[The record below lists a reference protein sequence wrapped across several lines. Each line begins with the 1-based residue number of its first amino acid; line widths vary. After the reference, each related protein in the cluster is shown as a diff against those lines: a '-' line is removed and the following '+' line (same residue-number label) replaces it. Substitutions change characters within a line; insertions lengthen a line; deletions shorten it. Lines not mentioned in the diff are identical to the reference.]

1 MVVAMA
7 HRLDAVDPLPDRCPP
22 LRPVVRGVM
31 KNRARKNDPSVTAT
45 QVHEFV
51 QGILGEDLHARRVL
65 SLANAVTGAV
75 HAAALSIHAIGAA
88 LAAVSDL
95 NKKHAVKQVD
105 RMLSNVGIAVEEL
118 FPMWVAFVRGARKKM
133 RVALDWTDFEKD
145 DQVTLAA
152 YLITEHGRATPLAW
166 KTYAKSTLAGN
177 QSDHEAEFIDL
188 LDRVIPEHAEVTIV
202 ADRGFA
208 SVERYGHLDFL
219 GFKYVIRF
227 RGDIQVTG
235 ADGTTQTGNAWVP
248 PKGRVR
254 RIEDARVTAAEG
266 VVPVVICVKKA
277 KMKDSWCLATNHAEL
292 TSAEIIN
299 LYGRRFTIEETFR
312 DVKDQRFGMG
322 LRATSIRQ
330 PERRDRLL
338 FVAALAHAL
347 LSLLGAA
354 GERLGLDRMLK
365 VNTSKTRQ
373 LSLYRQGLF
382 WYQALPN
389 MREERFA
396 ALMTAYSEIIQE
408 HAVMRKVFGVL

>member
-1 MVVAMA
+1 
-7 HRLDAVDPLPDRCPP
+7 
-22 LRPVVRGVM
+22 M
-31 KNRARKNDPSVTAT
+31 KSNNSKTKRSMPTV
-45 QVHEFV
+45 QVHQFV
-51 QGILGEDLHARRVL
+51 REILEDDFHAMRVL

-88 LAAVSDL
+88 LAAASDL

-105 RMLSNVGIAVEEL
+105 RMLSNAGIVMDEV
-118 FPMWVAFVRGARKKM
+118 FPVWAAFVLAGRKKA
-133 RVALDWTDFEKD
+133 RIALDWTDFEKD

-152 YLITEHGRATPLAW
+152 YLITDHGRATPLVW
-166 KTYAKSTLAGN
+166 RTYAKSSLKGQQA
-177 QSDHEAEFIDL
+177 DYEAEFMDL
-188 LDRVIPEHAEVTIV
+188 LGLTIPEDVDVTIV

-208 SVERYGHLDFL
+208 SVERYEHLSVL
-219 GFKYVIRF
+219 GFKYIIRF
-227 RGDIQVTG
+227 RGDIQVTDT
-235 ADGTTQTGNAWVP
+235 DGTTQTGHQWVP
-248 PKGRVR
+248 PNGRAR
-254 RIEDARVTAAEG
+254 RIEQAKVTATKSM
-266 VVPVVICVKKA
+266 VPVVICVKKA
-277 KMKDSWCLATNHAEL
+277 KMADSWCLATNHAEL

-322 LRATSIRQ
+322 LKATSIRN

-354 GERLGLDRMLK
+354 GERAGMDRLMK

-382 WYQALPN
+382 WYEAMPN
-389 MREERFA
+389 MRDERFN
-396 ALMTAYSEIIQE
+396 ALMKAYLEIIQE
-408 HAVMRKVFGVL
+408 HAVMRAVFGVL

>member
-1 MVVAMA
+1 
-7 HRLDAVDPLPDRCPP
+7 
-22 LRPVVRGVM
+22 M
-31 KNRARKNDPSVTAT
+31 KSQARKIDQFVTTT
-45 QVHEFV
+45 QVHQFV
-51 QGILGEDLHARRVL
+51 QEILEEDLHARRVL

-88 LAAVSDL
+88 LAAASDL
-95 NKKHAVKQVD
+95 DKKHAVKQVD
-105 RMLSNVGIAVEEL
+105 RMLSNSGVVVEEL
-118 FPMWVAFVRGARKKM
+118 FPLGAAFVLGERKKA
-133 RVALDWTDFEKD
+133 RIALDWTDFEKD

-152 YLITEHGRATPLAW
+152 YLITDHGRATPLVW
-166 KTYAKSTLAGN
+166 KTYPKSTLSGN
-177 QSDHEAEFIDL
+177 QPDHEADL
-188 LDRVIPEHAEVTIV
+188 VDVLGRAIPEDVDVTIV

-208 SVERYGHLDFL
+208 SVDRYDDLDFL
-219 GFKYVIRF
+219 GYKYIIRF
-227 RGDIQVTG
+227 RGVIQVTD
-235 ADGTTQTGNAWVP
+235 ANGTTQTGDEWVP
-248 PKGRVR
+248 PNGRPR
-254 RIEDARVTAAEG
+254 RIEQARVTRANAL
-266 VVPVVICVKKA
+266 VPVVICVKKT
-277 KMKDSWCLATNHAEL
+277 KMKDSWCLATNHTEL

-322 LRATSIRQ
+322 LRATSIRK

-338 FVAALAHAL
+338 FVAALAHSL

-354 GERLGLDRMLK
+354 GERIGLDRTLK

-396 ALMTAYSEIIQE
+396 ALMAAYSAIIRE

>member
-1 MVVAMA
+1 
-7 HRLDAVDPLPDRCPP
+7 
-22 LRPVVRGVM
+22 M
-31 KNRARKNDPSVTAT
+31 KNRACKNDLSVTTT
-45 QVHEFV
+45 QVHQFV
-51 QGILGEDLHARRVL
+51 QGILEEDLHARRVL

-88 LAAVSDL
+88 RAAAADL
-95 NKKHAVKQVD
+95 NKKPAVKQVA
-105 RMLSNVGIAVEEL
+105 RMLSNAGIAIAEL
-118 FPMWVAFVRGARKKM
+118 FPVWVAFVRGARRKI
-133 RVALDWTDFEKD
+133 RIALDWTDFEKD

-152 YLITEHGRATPLAW
+152 YLITDHGRATPLVW
-166 KTYAKSTLAGN
+166 KTYAKSTLRGN
-177 QSDHEAEFIDL
+177 QSDYEAEFIDL
-188 LDRVIPEHAEVTIV
+188 LDRVIPEKAEVTIV

-208 SVERYGHLDFL
+208 SVERYDHLDF
-219 GFKYVIRF
+219 
-227 RGDIQVTG
+227 QVTD
-235 ADGTTQTGNAWVP
+235 ADGTKQTGTQWVP

-254 RIEDARVTAAEG
+254 RIEQARVTGAKGA
-266 VVPVVICVKKA
+266 VPVVICVKKA

-292 TSAEIIN
+292 TSAEIVN

-365 VNTSKTRQ
+365 VNTSKSRQ

-408 HAVMRKVFGVL
+408 HAVMRRVFGVL

>member
-1 MVVAMA
+1 
-7 HRLDAVDPLPDRCPP
+7 
-22 LRPVVRGVM
+22 M
-31 KNRARKNDPSVTAT
+31 KNRAFKNDLSVTTT
-45 QVHEFV
+45 QVHQFV
-51 QGILGEDLHARRVL
+51 QGILEEDLHARRVL

-88 LAAVSDL
+88 LAAASDL

-105 RMLSNVGIAVEEL
+105 RMLSNAGIAIEEL
-118 FPMWVAFVRGARKKM
+118 FPVWVAFVRGARKKI
-133 RVALDWTDFEKD
+133 RIALDWTDFEKD

-152 YLITEHGRATPLAW
+152 YLITDHGRATPLVW
-166 KTYAKSTLAGN
+166 KTYAKSTLRGN
-177 QSDHEAEFIDL
+177 QSDYEAEFIDL
-188 LDRVIPEHAEVTIV
+188 LDRVIPEKAEVTIV

-208 SVERYGHLDFL
+208 SVERYDHLDFL
-219 GFKYVIRF
+219 GFKYLIRF
-227 RGDIQVTG
+227 RGDIQVTD
-235 ADGTTQTGNAWVP
+235 ADGTTQTGNQWVP

-254 RIEDARVTAAEG
+254 RIEQARVTGAKAT
-266 VVPVVICVKKA
+266 VPVVICVKKA
-277 KMKDSWCLATNHAEL
+277 KMKDPWCLATNHAEL
-292 TSAEIIN
+292 TSAELVN

-396 ALMTAYSEIIQE
+396 ALMTAYSELIQE
-408 HAVMRKVFGVL
+408 HAVMRWVFGVL

>member
-1 MVVAMA
+1 
-7 HRLDAVDPLPDRCPP
+7 
-22 LRPVVRGVM
+22 M
-31 KNRARKNDPSVTAT
+31 KNRARKNDRSVTTT
-45 QVHEFV
+45 QVHQFV
-51 QGILGEDLHARRVL
+51 QGILEEDLHARRVL

-88 LAAVSDL
+88 LAAASDL

-105 RMLSNVGIAVEEL
+105 RMLSNAGIAIEEL
-118 FPMWVAFVRGARKKM
+118 FPVWVAFVLGVRKKI
-133 RVALDWTDFEKD
+133 RIALDWTDFEKD

-152 YLITEHGRATPLAW
+152 YLITEHGRATPLVW
-166 KTYAKSTLAGN
+166 KTYAKSTLSGN
-177 QSDHEAEFIDL
+177 QSDYEAEFIDL
-188 LDRVIPEHAEVTIV
+188 LDRVIPEKAEVTIV

-219 GFKYVIRF
+219 GFRYVIRF
-227 RGDIQVTG
+227 RGDIQVTD
-235 ADGTTQTGNAWVP
+235 AEGTTQTGNQWVP

-254 RIEDARVTAAEG
+254 RIEDARVTAAKG
-266 VVPVVICVKKA
+266 VVPVVICVKKV

-322 LRATSIRQ
+322 LRATSIRH

-408 HAVMRKVFGVL
+408 HAVMRRVFGVL

>member
-1 MVVAMA
+1 
-7 HRLDAVDPLPDRCPP
+7 
-22 LRPVVRGVM
+22 M
-31 KNRARKNDPSVTAT
+31 KSQARKIDQFVTTT
-45 QVHEFV
+45 QVHQFV
-51 QGILGEDLHARRVL
+51 QEILEEDLHARRVL

-88 LAAVSDL
+88 LAAASDL
-95 NKKHAVKQVD
+95 DKKHAVKQVD
-105 RMLSNVGIAVEEL
+105 RMLSNSGVVVEEL
-118 FPMWVAFVRGARKKM
+118 FPLWAAFVLGERKKA
-133 RVALDWTDFEKD
+133 RIALDWTDFEKD

-152 YLITEHGRATPLAW
+152 YLITDHGRATPLVW
-166 KTYAKSTLAGN
+166 KTYPKSTLSGN
-177 QSDHEAEFIDL
+177 QPDHEADL
-188 LDRVIPEHAEVTIV
+188 VDVLGRAIPEDVDVTIV

-208 SVERYGHLDFL
+208 SVDRYDDLDFL
-219 GFKYVIRF
+219 GYKYIIRF
-227 RGDIQVTG
+227 RGVIQVTD
-235 ADGTTQTGNAWVP
+235 ANGTTQTGDEWVP
-248 PKGRVR
+248 PNGRPR
-254 RIEDARVTAAEG
+254 RIEQARVTRANAL
-266 VVPVVICVKKA
+266 VPVVICVKKT
-277 KMKDSWCLATNHAEL
+277 KMKDSWCLATNHTEL

-322 LRATSIRQ
+322 LRATSIRK

-338 FVAALAHAL
+338 FVAALAHSL

-354 GERLGLDRMLK
+354 GERIGLDRTLK

-396 ALMTAYSEIIQE
+396 ALMAAYSAIIQE

>member
-1 MVVAMA
+1 MAVELA
-7 HRLDAVDPLPDRCPP
+7 HRAECGDRTPDRCSP
-22 LRPVVRGVM
+22 LGAVVCGVM
-31 KNRARKNDPSVTAT
+31 ANRAQMNDSSVSTT
-45 QVHEFV
+45 QVHQFV
-51 QGILGEDLHARRVL
+51 QGILEEDLHARRVL
-65 SLANAVTGAV
+65 SLANAVVGAV

-88 LAAVSDL
+88 LAAASSLD
-95 NKKHAVKQVD
+95 KKHAVKQVD
-105 RMLSNVGIAVEEL
+105 RLLSNAGIAMEEL
-118 FPMWVAFVRGARKKM
+118 FPVWAAFVLGARNEA
-133 RVALDWTDFEKD
+133 RIALDWTDFEQD

-152 YLITEHGRATPLAW
+152 YLISDHGRATPLVW
-166 KTYAKSTLAGN
+166 KTYAKSSLRGN

-188 LDRVIPEHAEVTIV
+188 LDRVIPEKTEVTVV

-208 SVERYGHLDFL
+208 SVERYEHLDFL
-219 GFKYVIRF
+219 GFKYLIRF
-227 RGDIQVTG
+227 RGDIQVTDT
-235 ADGTTQTGNAWVP
+235 DGTTQTGKQWVP
-248 PKGRVR
+248 PNGRAR
-254 RIEDARVTAAEG
+254 RLEQARVTAAKG
-266 VVPVVICVKKA
+266 SVPVVICVRKA
-277 KMKDSWCLATNHAEL
+277 KMKEPWCLATNHAEL

-354 GERLGLDRMLK
+354 GERLGLDRTLK

-389 MREERFA
+389 MREERFV

-408 HAVMRKVFGVL
+408 HAVMRRVFGVL

>member
-1 MVVAMA
+1 
-7 HRLDAVDPLPDRCPP
+7 
-22 LRPVVRGVM
+22 M
-31 KNRARKNDPSVTAT
+31 KSQARKIDQFVTTT
-45 QVHEFV
+45 QVHQFV
-51 QGILGEDLHARRVL
+51 QEILEEDLHARRVL

-88 LAAVSDL
+88 LAAASDL
-95 NKKHAVKQVD
+95 DKKHAVKQVD
-105 RMLSNVGIAVEEL
+105 RMLSNSGVVVEEL
-118 FPMWVAFVRGARKKM
+118 FPLWAAFVLGERKKA
-133 RVALDWTDFEKD
+133 RIALDWTDFEKD

-152 YLITEHGRATPLAW
+152 YLITDHGRATPLVW
-166 KTYAKSTLAGN
+166 KTYPKSTLSGN
-177 QSDHEAEFIDL
+177 QPDHEADL
-188 LDRVIPEHAEVTIV
+188 VDVLGRAIPEDVDVTIV

-208 SVERYGHLDFL
+208 SVDRYDDLDFL
-219 GFKYVIRF
+219 GYKYIIRF
-227 RGDIQVTG
+227 RGVIQVTD
-235 ADGTTQTGNAWVP
+235 ANGTTQTGDEWVP
-248 PKGRVR
+248 PNGRPR
-254 RIEDARVTAAEG
+254 RIEQARVTRANAL
-266 VVPVVICVKKA
+266 VPVVICVKKT
-277 KMKDSWCLATNHAEL
+277 KMKDSWCLATNHTEL

-322 LRATSIRQ
+322 LRATSIRK

-338 FVAALAHAL
+338 FVAALAHSL

-354 GERLGLDRMLK
+354 GERIGLDRTLK

-396 ALMTAYSEIIQE
+396 ALMAAYSAIIRE

>member
-1 MVVAMA
+1 MQ
-7 HRLDAVDPLPDRCPP
+7 PD
-22 LRPVVRGVM
+22 
-31 KNRARKNDPSVTAT
+31 
-45 QVHEFV
+45 Q
-51 QGILGEDLHARRVL
+51 RV
-65 SLANAVTGAV
+65 SCT
-75 HAAALSIHAIGAA
+75 H
-88 LAAVSDL
+88 
-95 NKKHAVKQVD
+95 
-105 RMLSNVGIAVEEL
+105 
-118 FPMWVAFVRGARKKM
+118 
-133 RVALDWTDFEKD
+133 
-145 DQVTLAA
+145 
-152 YLITEHGRATPLAW
+152 
-166 KTYAKSTLAGN
+166 AKSTLRGN
-177 QSDHEAEFIDL
+177 QSDYEAEFIDL
-188 LDRVIPEHAEVTIV
+188 LDRVIPEKTEVTIV

-208 SVERYGHLDFL
+208 SVERFDHLDFL
-219 GFKYVIRF
+219 GFKYLIRF
-227 RGDIQVTG
+227 RGAIQVTD
-235 ADGTTQTGNAWVP
+235 ADGTTQTGKQWVP

-254 RIEDARVTAAEG
+254 RIEQARVTGAKAT
-266 VVPVVICVKKA
+266 VPVVICVKKA
-277 KMKDSWCLATNHAEL
+277 KMKDPWCLATNHAEL
-292 TSAEIIN
+292 TSAELVN

-408 HAVMRKVFGVL
+408 HAVMRRVFGVL